1 MAEEKKKKN
10 SNMIAIK
17 KDKNKKALLSK
28 HITLEKVPKTD
39 KQIKKRKTKKG
50 VIINFILSFLMI
62 IGISSMLAI
71 LAFCVYI
78 VSSAPEFDTDK
89 LYNKEATI
97 IYDKNGNEITRI
109 GSEQRE
115 LVSYEDLP
123 EVLIDAIVATEDSR
137 FFQHNGFDVVRFVK
151 ASIGQVA
158 GQDGAG
164 GASTLTMQVAKNT
177 FSRGEDGTIESTGIK
192 GIIRKFTDIYMSIF
206 MIEKNYSKEEIIEF
220 YVNSPYLGCNT
231 YGVEQASQK
240 YFGKS
245 VRDLSLPE
253 ASLLA
258 GIFNAPSSYN
268 PFYSTKLATER
279 RATVLSLMVRHEY
292 ITQEQADDANNIS
305 VPSITVEQT
314 AATLNKYQSYI
325 DVVVDEVIE
334 TTGYNPYNT
343 PMLIYTEMDP
353 EIMDVMVALNDGSLG
368 YQWQKSYMKT
378 DFIQFGC
385 AITDVNSGALIAVN
399 GGRNQTV
406 ERGYNRATDMKTQPG
421 STAKPIFA
429 YGPFLE
435 YNNGNTGTLFYDNK
449 MTYTNGQTLTNAD
462 NTYLGAMTM
471 RQALV
476 KSRNIPAVQAFQQVD
491 KTKIAEFVHNL
502 GIDYGKDL
510 YESYAIGGGLQVSP
524 LDMAAAYGAFARGGY
539 YIEPYTINKII
550 YLETDET
557 YEHKVEKVQ
566 VMSEETAYMINDMLV
581 TATKEGVGG
590 NINVSGTDIGSKTGT
605 STYDSKAL
613 KYYNVPDSA
622 SADNWV
628 ITYSPDYVISFWY
641 GVDELSHDTYTDS
654 IRAAIERKK
663 ISALIAN
670 KIYKKN
676 SKFHVPSGIVSAQY
690 ERETNPSELPSE
702 HTPGDLI
709 STEVFKK
716 GTEPSEVSSRFSNLE
731 NPTKG
736 EASVSGQVINLSWNE
751 IKTPNAINPSYL
763 TSYFNEYYGQFA
775 EMYLQKRNEYNANY
789 IGSVTY
795 DVYLT
800 TPGGDQ
806 FLGTTTNPYYK
817 YTAPAGGNYTFK
829 VKAAYTIFKANAS
842 SGLTITATVKEQ
854 APEPSTTPGAPGQ
867 GNQPVSNPGSQQGSN
882 PGTNSGTNQKPA
894 DA

>member
-39 KQIKKRKTKKG
+39 KPIKKRKTKKG
-50 VIINFILSFLMI
+50 VIINFILSFLML

-279 RATVLSLMVRHEY
+279 RAKVLSLMVRHEY

-854 APEPSTTPGAPGQ
+854 APAPSTTPGAPGQ

-882 PGTNSGTNQKPA
+882 TGTNSGTNQKPA
-894 DA
+894 GA

>member
-10 SNMIAIK
+10 STMIAIK

-39 KQIKKRKTKKG
+39 KPIKKRKTKKG

-806 FLGTTTNPYYK
+806 FLGTTINPYYK

-882 PGTNSGTNQKPA
+882 TGTNSGTNQKPA
-894 DA
+894 GA

>member
-39 KQIKKRKTKKG
+39 KPIKKRKTKKG

-279 RATVLSLMVRHEY
+279 RATVLNLMVRHEY

-539 YIEPYTINKII
+539 YIEPYSINKII

-590 NINVSGTDIGSKTGT
+590 NINVSGTDIASKTGT

-867 GNQPVSNPGSQQGSN
+867 GNQQGSNPGSQQGSN

-894 DA
+894 GA

>member
-10 SNMIAIK
+10 STMIAIK

-39 KQIKKRKTKKG
+39 KPIKKRKTKKG

-854 APEPSTTPGAPGQ
+854 APEPSNTPGAPVQ

-882 PGTNSGTNQKPA
+882 TGTNSGTNQKPA
-894 DA
+894 GA